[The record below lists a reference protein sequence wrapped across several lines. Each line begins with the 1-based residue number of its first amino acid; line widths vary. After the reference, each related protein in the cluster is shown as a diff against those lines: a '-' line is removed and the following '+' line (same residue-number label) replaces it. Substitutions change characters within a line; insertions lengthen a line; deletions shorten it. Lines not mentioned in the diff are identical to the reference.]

1 MDVFNLKPE
10 DVRYASSKFLLKCL
24 KEDLDP
30 DLHDTI
36 SYELFEYREAGK
48 GEDIY
53 GTML

>member
-1 MDVFNLKPE
+1 MDMFNLTPE
-10 DVRYASSKFLLKCL
+10 DVRNASSKFLLKCL

-53 GTML
+53 GIL